1 MKALR
6 YVIPALLALF
16 VLAAPARAEE
26 EKVLNIYNWS
36 EYIPQEVLDKF
47 TEETGI
53 KIVYS
58 TYESNEAMYAKLK
71 LLKGEGYDLVVP
83 STYFISQLKNDKLLR
98 PIDKSKISNFSL
110 LMPRLVNQ
118 DFDPNNEYSIPY
130 MWGSTGIIFNRKYVD
145 PALVKGWND
154 LLRPEFKG
162 HLLISDDL
170 RDGLGLALKACGYSM
185 NSKNE
190 AELQKAY
197 EFLLKLKPSVR
208 VFDITSTKQ
217 NFINEEVYVGSIW
230 NGDAYLAREENPNL
244 EFVYP
249 KEGAMI
255 WIDSFAIPVKAE
267 HPENAQMFI
276 NFMLRP
282 ENSAAVV
289 KEFRYSPVEE
299 AALKLLPEDMQ
310 KSRIIAPTE
319 EDLKNSEVTME
330 LGNALQMYEK
340 LWEKF
345 KTEQ

>member
-6 YVIPALLALF
+6 YVIFALLALF

-130 MWGSTGIIFNRKYVD
+130 MWGTNGI
-145 PALVKGWND
+145 
-154 LLRPEFKG
+154 
-162 HLLISDDL
+162 
-170 RDGLGLALKACGYSM
+170 GY
-185 NSKNE
+185 NVE
-190 AELQKAY
+190 
-197 EFLLKLKPSVR
+197 R
-208 VFDITSTKQ
+208 
-217 NFINEEVYVGSIW
+217 
-230 NGDAYLAREENPNL
+230 
-244 EFVYP
+244 
-249 KEGAMI
+249 
-255 WIDSFAIPVKAE
+255 
-267 HPENAQMFI
+267 
-276 NFMLRP
+276 
-282 ENSAAVV
+282 V
-289 KEFRYSPVEE
+289 KEI
-299 AALKLLPEDMQ
+299 LGDD
-310 KSRIIAPTE
+310 AP
-319 EDLKNSEVTME
+319 
-330 LGNALQMYEK
+330 
-340 LWEKF
+340 
-345 KTEQ
+345 